1 MNLLAVNFG
10 VISTELRD
18 NPFIVS
24 LLAEL
29 PTCQNG
35 QLGVFARLQEMDLD
49 IVAPA
54 AMPSGAE
61 RAFLSGTTV
70 QEDRGKLMAFAQR
83 WEEIKL
89 QAA

>member
-29 PTCQNG
+29 PTCQSN

-49 IVAPA
+49 IVAPS
-54 AMPSGAE
+54 AMPTGAE
-61 RAFLSGTTV
+61 RAFLSGTAA
-70 QEDRGKLMAFAQR
+70 QEDRGRLMAFAQR
-83 WEEIKL
+83 WEEIRL